1 MSGSLNTPVQI
12 LVLETDPETSALI
25 TTLLPKE
32 YQHRFI
38 TTVEE
43 AEALLDAK
51 LPDLFICADD
61 LPVESGLMFLAR
73 TRNKWPTLR
82 RLLMMPDPDGELY
95 FHALREVP
103 RLSYL
108 SKPFERRAFHRA
120 VRHAL
125 WEDRSI
131 EGRELDAPRFVG
143 IDSRYTPP
151 EENSGPIETPFITST
166 DVVIVEIDSLAAS
179 RLITMLPWGFRHRIA
194 ATVEE
199 AEALLDAQPSDLLL
213 CSDDLPVESG
223 LMFLARTRNRW
234 PTTKRIL
241 LVTEPDAEFF
251 FHASRELPCL
261 LYLAKPVKKSDLLHV
276 LRHGLHDIFTDNDE
290 DEPAADETAPAV
302 SSSLV
307 RVLFVTLVL
316 LIAACFVF
324 GVMAIIYQL
333 KCWFGP
339 DIFPG
344 TNQLP
349 NFLQH

>member
-1 MSGSLNTPVQI
+1 MSTPLNNPVEI
-12 LVLETDPETSALI
+12 LILETDQENARLI
-25 TTLLPKE
+25 STLLPKE
-32 YQHRFI
+32 YKHRFV

-61 LPVESGLMFLAR
+61 LPIESGLMFLAR
-73 TRNKWPTLR
+73 TRDKWHPLR
-82 RLLMMPDPDGELY
+82 RLLMMPDPDGDLY

-108 SKPFERRAFHRA
+108 SKPLEKRAFNRA

-125 WEDRSI
+125 WEAPSI
-131 EGRELDAPRFVG
+131 EDQGSGDPPIVG
-143 IDSRYTPP
+143 TDSRYAPP
-151 EENSGPIETPFITST
+151 QEDSALIEPPIIAAT
-166 DVVIVEIDSLAAS
+166 DVVILEIDPLAAA
-179 RLITMLPWGFRHRIA
+179 RLVSLLPWGFRHRIA
-194 ATVEE
+194 TTVEA
-199 AEALLDAQPSDLLL
+199 AEVLLDSKPAELLI

-223 LMFLARTRNRW
+223 LMFLARTRGRW
-234 PTTKRIL
+234 IGTKRIL
-241 LVTEPDAEFF
+241 LVTDPDAEFF
-251 FHASRELPCL
+251 FHASRELPRL
-261 LYLAKPVKKSDLLHV
+261 LYLAKPVKKSELLHV

-290 DEPAADETAPAV
+290 DETPPDSVAPAV

-307 RVLFVTLVL
+307 RVLFAALVL